1 MGNYY
6 QGNLQINIEP
16 KCLKFSD
23 CFDLIEEFAHLGF
36 ENKSDLFIEITDENG
51 VAFNHFNSFKNNII
65 DKNAQDA
72 QKLVYQDLLI
82 QYNKDVDDDYA
93 DCVYDSEDIKFF
105 ERIKNAI
112 KNDEIDCEN
121 ITVNQIEISCNTKH
135 FKEYNDEEKI
145 IKIIERF
152 RPFKSKNSKNY
163 IGSIS
168 DENQTYYK
176 SFWWD
181 VDVLNTEIENRKYLC
196 EGCQYH
202 KFREELCSRFEICKR
217 AFNLGKQLSI
227 NNSNNNM

>member
-23 CFDLIEEFAHLGF
+23 CFDLIEKFAHLCF

-51 VAFNHFNSFKNNII
+51 VIFDIFNSFKNNII
-65 DKNAQDA
+65 NKNAQDT

-82 QYNKDVDDDYA
+82 QYNKDVDD
-93 DCVYDSEDIKFF
+93 EDVKFF
-105 ERIKNAI
+105 ERV
-112 KNDEIDCEN
+112 KNDEIDYEN
-121 ITVNQIEISCNTKH
+121 INVNQIEISCNTKH

-152 RPFKSKNSKNY
+152 RPFKSKDSENY
-163 IGSIS
+163 IGLIS

-176 SFWWD
+176 SFRWD
-181 VDVLNTEIENRKYLC
+181 NNALNAEIKSREYLC
-196 EGCQYH
+196 KDCEYH
-202 KFREELCSRFEICKR
+202 KFREELCSRFEICNR
-217 AFNLGKQLSI
+217 AFNLGKQLAI